1 MLETRTQL
9 GREFLG
15 WSVPMVVL
23 VAMALSL
30 VGCGPPKY
38 TDYDDFIK
46 TPRPIVAGKPYV
58 LEPPDAVRVIAPS
71 APEIND
77 QVLALRS
84 DGFVTLHLVGDIFA
98 AGKTPTQ
105 LGAEIEEKILKYYQD
120 VTVQIQLVGANSKF
134 YYMAGEIQ
142 GPRAYTGRD
151 NVLHAVMSNGIP
163 TSAWPEKALLLRPNE
178 RSELIRRMSIDM
190 REMVETGDLKYN
202 AVLEEG
208 DIIWMPT
215 NPFAWFGRIV
225 QNLIAPIQPAIQAYT
240 TPYRVM
246 DPSTYEYNGNGNN
259 NNNN

>member
-1 MLETRTQL
+1 MLETRTQM
-9 GREFLG
+9 GRNFLG

-142 GPRAYTGRD
+142 GPRSYTGRD

-163 TSAWPEKALLLRPNE
+163 SSAWPEKALLLRPNE

-225 QNLIAPIQPAIQAYT
+225 QNLIAPVQPAIQAYT
-240 TPYRVM
+240 TPYRVL
-246 DPSTYEYNGNGNN
+246 DPQTYEYNSNN